1 MKTILKNK
9 MILPKND
16 FLKARDFILTNARM
30 IERRLFEFHFANG
43 DINGVYHAIYAARR
57 GELHDVE
64 ITPNTDVLELK
75 ISVGLFS
82 KSLEWKKIE

>member
-1 MKTILKNK
+1 

-43 DINGVYHAIYAARR
+43 DINGVYHAIYAARN
-57 GELHDVE
+57 GEWHDVE
-64 ITPNTDVLELK
+64 IPPNTDVLELK